1 MKRTDSFQAA
11 SAVRAIRE
19 RGPLILLLLFGMALL
34 AFMLYSS
41 ARMQSMTQIRE
52 QADANLNRYIVSLQY
67 QLDRHRDL
75 PRLLASQQQLISL
88 LENPGDKQKVDI
100 ANRYLAWV
108 NATMG
113 ATDSYVIGTDG
124 ITLAASN
131 WDQSTPFI
139 GNDYSFRPYFQQA
152 MEGGAGR
159 YFALGNT
166 SRVRGYFFSYPVLQA
181 DQIIGVAV
189 VKVDLEDIEADWSDP
204 LQDILVMDEDG
215 VIFIST
221 RAYWRFRTLGYL
233 PEAGTHTL
241 RQSYGNHASQSPRG
255 GTSPAAGW
263 LSEQDIARI
272 SASRRYGEASLLPLD
287 IIRRE
292 VTEQGDLLL
301 TLVDTPPAT
310 PGQPSERAGH
320 YLLQSRLLPEAGM
333 RVAVLASLK
342 PLQTGIFKTLGLGLT
357 FYCILAALILFFSAR
372 HRMKQRHQAELQQA
386 HEALELRVKQR
397 TRELT
402 DTNQRL
408 QQEIEQHHQTQ
419 NQLIQTA
426 KLAVLGQ
433 LSAGINHELS
443 QPLTA
448 IRHFADNGRKL
459 LVRGRTE
466 AVVGNLEEIAGLAD
480 RMAAILQPLREFARQ
495 HQDPGRGVNLQ
506 HLRQG
511 VMVIMCGQLEQQQ
524 ARILW
529 PEGLEPLWVAGDIG
543 RLEQVLVNLISN
555 ALQAMAGQPCP
566 RIDITL
572 NKSRQWVQLSV
583 RDRGPGLSPDT
594 LSHVFE
600 PFYTTKSTGMGLGL
614 SISHRIVLSLN
625 GRLEATNHPEGG
637 ALFILTLPSL
647 SPQEHS

>member
-1 MKRTDSFQAA
+1 MKRMDSVLAC
-11 SAVRAIRE
+11 SAIRE
-19 RGPLILLLLFGMALL
+19 RSPLILLLLLGMALL

-41 ARMQSMTQIRE
+41 ARMQTIAQIRE
-52 QADANLNRYIVSLQY
+52 QADANLSRYIVSLQY

-75 PRLLASQQQLISL
+75 PRLLASQQQLVKL
-88 LENPGDKQKVDI
+88 LEAPHDAHRIDT

-113 ATDSYVIGTDG
+113 ATDSYVIGTNG

-131 WDQSTPFI
+131 WDQPHPFT

-181 DQIIGVAV
+181 GQIIGVAV
-189 VKVDLEDIEADWSDP
+189 VKVDLEDIEAGWSDP
-204 LQDILVMDEDG
+204 LLDILVMDEDG

-221 RAYWRFRTLGYL
+221 RAHWRFRTLGYL
-233 PEAGTHTL
+233 PETGSHAL
-241 RQSYGNHASQSPRG
+241 RQSYGNHESQSPWSQMTRPDA
-255 GTSPAAGW
+255 SW
-263 LSEQDIARI
+263 LTEKDIARI
-272 SASRRYGEASLLPLD
+272 SASRRYGKASLLPLD
-287 IIRRE
+287 IMHWE
-292 VTEQGDLLL
+292 LTEQGDRLL
-301 TLVDTPPAT
+301 TLDETPAAT
-310 PGQPSERAGH
+310 PERRSRRAGH

-342 PLQTGIFKTLGLGLT
+342 PLQSNTLKTLGLGLT
-357 FYCILAALILFFSAR
+357 FYLILAALVLFFSAR
-372 HRMKQRHQAELQQA
+372 HRMKRRHQTELQHA
-386 HEALELRVKQR
+386 HEALELRVRER

-408 QQEIEQHHQTQ
+408 QQEMEQHHQTQ

-459 LVRGRTE
+459 LTRGKTE
-466 AVVGNLEEIAGLAD
+466 TVVTNLEEIAGLAD
-480 RMAAILQPLREFARQ
+480 RMASILQPLREFARQ
-495 HQDPGRGVNLQ
+495 HQEPGQGVNLQ

-511 VMVIMCGQLEQQQ
+511 VMVIMSGQLERQQ

-529 PEGLEPLWVAGDIG
+529 PQGLEQHWVSGDIG
-543 RLEQVLVNLISN
+543 RIEQVLVNLINN
-555 ALQAMAGQPCP
+555 ALQAMTEQPSP
-566 RIDITL
+566 QVEIIL
-572 NKSRQWVQLSV
+572 NSTPQWIRLSV
-583 RDRGPGLSPDT
+583 RDQGPGLSPDT
-594 LSHVFE
+594 LPHVFE
-600 PFYTTKSTGMGLGL
+600 PFYTTKSAGMGLGL
-614 SISHRIVLSLN
+614 SISHRIVHSLN
-625 GRLEATNHPEGG
+625 GSLEAANHPEGG

-647 SPQEHS
+647 TSQEHS